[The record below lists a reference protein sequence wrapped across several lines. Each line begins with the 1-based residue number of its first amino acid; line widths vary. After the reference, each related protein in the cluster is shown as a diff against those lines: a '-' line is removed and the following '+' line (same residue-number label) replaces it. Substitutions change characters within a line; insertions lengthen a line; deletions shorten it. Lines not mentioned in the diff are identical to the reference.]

1 MRALTFL
8 NISHNRIGDLVLPE
22 GWTKGDS
29 GYPDF
34 GKYKHTDGRKQ
45 DRAPEG
51 SKPDGVIAVAN
62 AIKNMGALTSLN
74 LASNGIGGY
83 FDNHSYV
90 NVIATPAGIATLYC
104 AHPTCAS
111 SYRSLLTS
119 GPAAIADIPAGL
131 L

>member
-62 AIKNMGALTSLN
+62 AIKNLGALTSLN
-74 LASNGIGGY
+74 LSSNLLCGMNQYGEGTYDASGNTNPVY
-83 FDNHSYV
+83 Y
-90 NVIATPAGIATLYC
+90 
-104 AHPTCAS
+104 
-111 SYRSLLTS
+111 
-119 GPAAIADIPAGL
+119 IP
-131 L
+131 